1 MLTNGVDLKW
11 LKTRSETHTQ
21 LTKVLQLTYNFV
33 NKSSHVE
40 WITYKIQLYGKN
52 KTHLICR
59 PSFDFFFRAKLLLCS
74 VWISGKSQS
83 GIFYCLDLMSFFFV
97 AKVSNSRYLY

>member
-11 LKTRSETHTQ
+11 LKTRSETLTQ

-59 PSFDFFFRAKLLLCS
+59 PSFDFFLELNCFFALFGFQENRK
-74 VWISGKSQS
+74 VE
-83 GIFYCLDLMSFFFV
+83 SFIV
-97 AKVSNSRYLY
+97 LT

>member
-59 PSFDFFFRAKLLLCS
+59 PSFDFF
-74 VWISGKSQS
+74 
-83 GIFYCLDLMSFFFV
+83 
-97 AKVSNSRYLY
+97 